1 MPPRLP
7 RAIGSAELKDLM
19 ERAAEKGDI
28 AALSQYD
35 EVCARYASVPSHN
48 HERSRDRRIREL
60 WAGVPD
66 ADRRALLLEVIK
78 PLHEDELRVSSRAR
92 LAAHRPPQCP
102 IHSALS
108 MSTLAAHNPV
118 LALCFRA

>member
-7 RAIGSAELKDLM
+7 RAVGSAELKDLM

-28 AALSQYD
+28 TALSQYD

-66 ADRRALLLEVIK
+66 ADRRALLLEVVK
-78 PLHEDELRVSSRAR
+78 PLHEDELRVS
-92 LAAHRPPQCP
+92 
-102 IHSALS
+102 
-108 MSTLAAHNPV
+108 
-118 LALCFRA
+118 